1 MSNQNKSSNAKQVA
15 QRMQE
20 NKKRFLTALEK
31 SLGVKTPAAR
41 KIGVDPATVYRWIN
55 QDPEFAEA
63 VKAIE
68 EQALDFSESAL
79 FRQIADNNTSATIF
93 HLKTKGKHRG
103 WVERQEIVD
112 KSAME
117 DQLEEMSNDELLGL
131 MLIKSLPPRRL
142 SDCKRF
148 SQEGNS
154 NTLPDS
160 YTQTTYSNGS
170 IDWCTNISIDGL
182 KVKYQN

>member
-68 EQALDFSESAL
+68 EQALDFSESAAVFL
-79 FRQIADNNTSATIF
+79 GFF
-93 HLKTKGKHRG
+93 
-103 WVERQEIVD
+103 
-112 KSAME
+112 ME
-117 DQLEEMSNDELLGL
+117 
-131 MLIKSLPPRRL
+131 
-142 SDCKRF
+142 
-148 SQEGNS
+148 
-154 NTLPDS
+154 
-160 YTQTTYSNGS
+160 
-170 IDWCTNISIDGL
+170 
-182 KVKYQN
+182 